1 MMPEHCSAP
10 LPNIKAFVD
19 FVICSLVFVAVSE
32 GTLINVSCV
41 ILDVPVSL
49 FLYMYTNILDVL
61 NFDLFC
67 FKQPFLPVSG
77 LWIPN
82 KATL

>member
-19 FVICSLVFVAVSE
+19 FVICSLVFVAVNE

-41 ILDVPVSL
+41 ILDVPVIFVHVHKYSG
-49 FLYMYTNILDVL
+49 
-61 NFDLFC
+61 C
-67 FKQPFLPVSG
+67 FEF
-77 LWIPN
+77 
-82 KATL
+82 